1 MSSITISPKS
11 LENNQQIKG
20 LNENKDKHS
29 LKYKVI
35 ESVNNQ
41 LIVDNNIED
50 KNKTYSNECLNNKN
64 DSINEMD
71 LLLYE
76 KERQE
81 SVRIKIEEHIKEI
94 ESISKEYDEQ
104 IEEELRLIRQRYI
117 LAAIKKTNAFEEEYK
132 ALKDAIICKQ
142 INFDD
147 NSMSASFK
155 LKEIESKHQL
165 LVEEQ
170 EKKQQEIRRKQ
181 ILSLRAEIDSI
192 VQNVIDLS
200 NSTENDLINSELFQ
214 SIKHEIHSLISL
226 VQSID
231 VLLTKTD
238 LTNFDV
244 SNVQNF
250 KMTANHIKNKIVSD
264 IDNEKRNIQQKQSQ
278 SLSISNAPI
287 IPIDNNDVHV
297 MPESNQN
304 SSIDS
309 SNALS
314 EFVDYQAFK
323 DYLNL
328 QKFSNDFEN
337 SFKSFITESKF
348 KQKKNE
354 LQLFVK
360 TTINTISCES
370 VDHVRDK
377 LNRLTLLFNEKN
389 VEYGG
394 KQISC
399 SNKDASLNFCIS
411 LASKM
416 FIVSNF
422 KCAAI
427 KERILSTKNS
437 K

>member
-1 MSSITISPKS
+1 LSSITISPKS
-11 LENNQQIKG
+11 LANNQQIKG

-35 ESVNNQ
+35 ESVSNQ
-41 LIVDNNIED
+41 LIVDNNIDD
-50 KNKTYSNECLNNKN
+50 KNKTNSDESLINKN
-64 DSINEMD
+64 DSINEID

-81 SVRIKIEEHIKEI
+81 MVRIKIEEHVKEI

-117 LAAIKKTNAFEEEYK
+117 LAAIKKTNAFEDEYK
-132 ALKDAIICKQ
+132 ALKDAMISKQ

-181 ILSLRAEIDSI
+181 ILSLRTEIDSI
-192 VQNVIDLS
+192 VQNVINLS
-200 NSTENDLINSELFQ
+200 NSTENDLRNSELFQ

-250 KMTANHIKNKIVSD
+250 KMTANHMKNKIVSD

-278 SLSISNAPI
+278 SLSSSNAPI
-287 IPIDNNDVHV
+287 IPIDNNDVYV
-297 MPESNQN
+297 TPESNQN

-348 KQKKNE
+348 KQKKND

-399 SNKDASLNFCIS
+399 SKKDASLNFCIS

-416 FIVSNF
+416 FIVSHL
-422 KCAAI
+422 KCVTI

>member
-11 LENNQQIKG
+11 LANNQQIKG

-35 ESVNNQ
+35 ESVSNQ
-41 LIVDNNIED
+41 LIVDNNIDD
-50 KNKTYSNECLNNKN
+50 KNKTNSDESLINKN
-64 DSINEMD
+64 DSINEID

-81 SVRIKIEEHIKEI
+81 MVRIKIEEHVKEI

-117 LAAIKKTNAFEEEYK
+117 LAAIKKTNAFEDEYK
-132 ALKDAIICKQ
+132 ALKDAMISKQ

-181 ILSLRAEIDSI
+181 ILSLRTEIDSI
-192 VQNVIDLS
+192 VQNVINLS
-200 NSTENDLINSELFQ
+200 NSTENDLRNSELFQ

-250 KMTANHIKNKIVSD
+250 KMTANHMKNKIVSD

-278 SLSISNAPI
+278 SLSSSNAPI
-287 IPIDNNDVHV
+287 IPIDNNDVYV
-297 MPESNQN
+297 TPESNQN

-348 KQKKNE
+348 KQKKND

-399 SNKDASLNFCIS
+399 SKKDASLNFCIS

-416 FIVSNF
+416 FIVSHL
-422 KCAAI
+422 KCVTI

>member
-1 MSSITISPKS
+1 
-11 LENNQQIKG
+11 
-20 LNENKDKHS
+20 
-29 LKYKVI
+29 
-35 ESVNNQ
+35 
-41 LIVDNNIED
+41 
-50 KNKTYSNECLNNKN
+50 
-64 DSINEMD
+64 
-71 LLLYE
+71 
-76 KERQE
+76 
-81 SVRIKIEEHIKEI
+81 
-94 ESISKEYDEQ
+94 
-104 IEEELRLIRQRYI
+104 
-117 LAAIKKTNAFEEEYK
+117 
-132 ALKDAIICKQ
+132 
-142 INFDD
+142 
-147 NSMSASFK
+147 
-155 LKEIESKHQL
+155 
-165 LVEEQ
+165 
-170 EKKQQEIRRKQ
+170 
-181 ILSLRAEIDSI
+181 
-192 VQNVIDLS
+192 
-200 NSTENDLINSELFQ
+200 
-214 SIKHEIHSLISL
+214 

-250 KMTANHIKNKIVSD
+250 KMTANHMKNKIVSD

-287 IPIDNNDVHV
+287 IPIDNNNVYV
-297 MPESNQN
+297 TPESNQN

-348 KQKKNE
+348 KQKKND

-399 SNKDASLNFCIS
+399 SKKDASLNFCIS

-416 FIVSNF
+416 FIVSHL
-422 KCAAI
+422 KCVTI

>member
-1 MSSITISPKS
+1 
-11 LENNQQIKG
+11 
-20 LNENKDKHS
+20 
-29 LKYKVI
+29 
-35 ESVNNQ
+35 
-41 LIVDNNIED
+41 LIVDNNIDD
-50 KNKTYSNECLNNKN
+50 KNKTNSDESLINKN
-64 DSINEMD
+64 DSINEID

-81 SVRIKIEEHIKEI
+81 LVRIKIEEHIKEI

-117 LAAIKKTNAFEEEYK
+117 LAAIKKTNAFEDEYK
-132 ALKDAIICKQ
+132 ALKDAMISKQ

-181 ILSLRAEIDSI
+181 ILSLRTEIDSI

-200 NSTENDLINSELFQ
+200 NSTENDLRNSELFQ

-250 KMTANHIKNKIVSD
+250 KMTANHMKNKIVSD

-287 IPIDNNDVHV
+287 IPIDNNNVYV
-297 MPESNQN
+297 TPESNQN

-348 KQKKNE
+348 KQKKND

-399 SNKDASLNFCIS
+399 SKKDASLNFCIS

-416 FIVSNF
+416 FIVSHL
-422 KCAAI
+422 KCVTI